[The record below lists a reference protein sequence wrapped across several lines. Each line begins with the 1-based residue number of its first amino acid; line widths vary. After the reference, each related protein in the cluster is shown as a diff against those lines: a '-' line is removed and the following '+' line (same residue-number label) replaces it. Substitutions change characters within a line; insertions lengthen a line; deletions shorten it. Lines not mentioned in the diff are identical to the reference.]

1 MGLKPT
7 GGAIAGMAQRAVDW
21 PRPIAG
27 KPSYNVERH
36 TNWLTMINALATTMS
51 AEKTRKK
58 SPFACLPSF
67 LDPIATD
74 IRTNPTAS
82 GTKASRSS
90 GFSMASPLERCDS
103 DVSMLGFSALADK
116 SHGAACRYAQIH
128 YAGRYRQ
135 QPYERLTVEIDNIR
149 IHGSQVHSK
158 NRIRCES
165 QRRTHEE
172 RYPND
177 GQPQDGY
184 CSAFPMNFFRE
195 HKKRPRGH
203 CD

>member
-1 MGLKPT
+1 
-7 GGAIAGMAQRAVDW
+7 MAQRSRGLAAADSREAE
-21 PRPIAG
+21 PRREMSYELARDDQRAG
-27 KPSYNVERH
+27 NDYERRED
-36 TNWLTMINALATTMS
+36 TQ
-51 AEKTRKK
+51 K

-128 YAGRYRQ
+128 YAGRCRQ
-135 QPYERLTVEIDNIR
+135 
-149 IHGSQVHSK
+149 
-158 NRIRCES
+158 
-165 QRRTHEE
+165 
-172 RYPND
+172 
-177 GQPQDGY
+177 
-184 CSAFPMNFFRE
+184 
-195 HKKRPRGH
+195 
-203 CD
+203 